1 LLYIC
6 SEKPH
11 RRLHINSSIKT
22 GLLLVS
28 FLASTLLTPAVCHAQ
43 RASNPDFPHQESSG
57 YSDYPEYGGDES
69 TNVYDYLDQEGESG
83 YEDSENY
90 YGEPNYESADTGGYD
105 DEYDE
110 AADVSEA
117 VEPAP
122 PPARQML
129 KPGDPINIA
138 EKTIRVGRIPYLSVK
153 QLMAQAVPLLRSLQK
168 RTGAKEVR
176 LVSSG
181 SYSDII
187 SALARG
193 KIDFAWVGP
202 TAYLKH
208 RDKENL
214 MAVAKAKFGDETA
227 YRGVFIAPAKGKVQG
242 LEDLSGNI
250 IGFVD
255 PESASGYI
263 YPNYLLKTLKIRLSK
278 KTRVAFLKNHDNVL
292 LAVLKGRID
301 AGACLEKT
309 VSASKIKDLDKRII
323 VLAKTEEIPSDVI
336 VCRQDCALNLREKF
350 QEALTGI
357 KPGELPGSPLTFLAA
372 TDDEFAP
379 VEAVMRYLKLL
390 P

>member
-1 LLYIC
+1 M
-6 SEKPH
+6 
-11 RRLHINSSIKT
+11 HINSSIKT

-28 FLASTLLTPAVCHAQ
+28 FLASTLLTPALCTAQ

-90 YGEPNYESADTGGYD
+90 YGEPDYETAGTG
-105 DEYDE
+105 EYDE
-110 AADVSEA
+110 TEDAGEA
-117 VEPAP
+117 VEPA

-153 QLMAQAVPLLRSLQK
+153 QLMAQAVPLLRNLQK
-168 RTGAKEVR
+168 RTGAKEIR

-227 YRGVFIAPAKGKVQG
+227 YRGVFIAPARGKVQG

-292 LAVLKGRID
+292 LAVLKGKID

-336 VCRQDCALNLREKF
+336 VCRQDCPLNLREKF
-350 QEALTGI
+350 QEALISI
-357 KPGELPGSPLTFLAA
+357 KPGELPGSPLTFLTA

>member
-1 LLYIC
+1 
-6 SEKPH
+6 
-11 RRLHINSSIKT
+11 LHINSSIKT
-22 GLLLVS
+22 GLLLFS
-28 FLASTLLTPAVCHAQ
+28 FLASTLLTPAVCTAQ
-43 RASNPDFPHQESSG
+43 RASNPDFPHYESSG
-57 YSDYPEYGGDES
+57 YSDYPEVADPEYGTDES
-69 TNVYDYLDQEGESG
+69 TNVYEYLDREGESG
-83 YEDSENY
+83 SEDSENY
-90 YGEPNYESADTGGYD
+90 YEEPNYESAGTG
-105 DEYDE
+105 EYDE

-117 VEPAP
+117 AEPAP

-129 KPGDPINIA
+129 KPGDPIDIA

-153 QLMAQAVPLLRSLQK
+153 QLMAQAVPLLRNLQK

-250 IGFVD
+250 VGFVD

-263 YPNYLLKTLKIRLSK
+263 YPNYLLKTLKIKLSK

-292 LAVLKGRID
+292 LAVLKGKID

-309 VSASKIKDLDKRII
+309 ITASKIKDLDKRII

-336 VCRQDCALNLREKF
+336 VCRQDCAANLREKF
-350 QEALTGI
+350 QEALTSI
-357 KPGELPGSPLTFLAA
+357 KPGELPGSPLTFLVA

>member
-1 LLYIC
+1 M
-6 SEKPH
+6 
-11 RRLHINSSIKT
+11 HINSSIKT
-22 GLLLVS
+22 GLLLFS
-28 FLASTLLTPAVCHAQ
+28 FVASTLLTPAVCTAQ
-43 RASNPDFPHQESSG
+43 RSSNPDFPQYESSG
-57 YSDYPEYGGDES
+57 YSDYPEMTESEPGADES
-69 TNVYDYLDQEGESG
+69 TSVYEYLDREGESG
-83 YEDSENY
+83 SEDSENY
-90 YGEPNYESADTGGYD
+90 YDEPNYESAGTG
-105 DEYDE
+105 EYE
-110 AADVSEA
+110 ETADVSEA
-117 VEPAP
+117 AEP
-122 PPARQML
+122 PPPPVRQML
-129 KPGDPINIA
+129 KPGAPIDIA
-138 EKTIRVGRIPYLSVK
+138 AKTIRVGRIPYLSVK
-153 QLMAQAVPLLRSLQK
+153 QLMAQAVPLLRNLQK

-208 RDKENL
+208 RDKDNL

-250 IGFVD
+250 VGFVD

-292 LAVLKGRID
+292 LAVLKGKID

-309 VSASKIKDLDKRII
+309 ITASKIKDLDKRII

-336 VCRQDCALNLREKF
+336 VCRQDCAANLREKF
-350 QEALTGI
+350 QEALTSI

-372 TDDEFAP
+372 SDDEFAP